1 MPQKA
6 QWTPCHVHPGCSA
19 DRKGQW
25 MSQLGHG
32 PERCPQGQ
40 GEGTGLE
47 LKVTLTPAA
56 DLKQKKLAKRQTEF
70 VF

>member
-1 MPQKA
+1 
-6 QWTPCHVHPGCSA
+6 
-19 DRKGQW
+19 

-47 LKVTLTPAA
+47 LKVTLTPAS
-56 DLKQKKLAKRQTEF
+56 DLKQKKLAKQQMEF